1 MAAVVKDAVKSAGP
15 AQAGGSPVTI
25 DTSAAIGSGDASFA
39 FVQALAT
46 ELSSG
51 KVELPGFPDIVAR
64 VQHVLGDENCSTDKV
79 VKVLGT
85 EPILSGQLISVAN
98 SVALNPS
105 GKAIAD
111 LRTAVARVGLNT
123 VRTATIAYAVKLLR
137 AGAELKS
144 ISVQLNELWQRNVLV
159 AAIAYILAR
168 KRTRVNPDTALLTGL
183 LHGVGRLYIM
193 TRAVRHPAL
202 FANPSTYQMIER
214 DWHLSIATAL
224 LENWGIAPEIVVAVR
239 DSEDYAREPR
249 GEASLTD
256 ILLAANMIVVHH
268 GQPPEFLQ
276 ARLQTV
282 RAVARLELTREICE
296 TLLSESEEEIT
307 ALREVLG

>member
-1 MAAVVKDAVKSAGP
+1 MAAVVQQELIEVGA
-15 AQAGGSPVTI
+15 
-25 DTSAAIGSGDASFA
+25 DASFA

-64 VQHVLGDENCSTDKV
+64 VQAALADENISTDKV

-85 EPILSGQLISVAN
+85 EPVLSGQLMSVAN

-105 GKAIAD
+105 GRSITD

-123 VRTATIAYAVKLLR
+123 VRTATLAYAVRLLR
-137 AGAELKS
+137 AGVELKS
-144 ISVQLNELWQRNVLV
+144 IAPQLTALWERNVLV
-159 AAIAYILAR
+159 ASISYVLAR
-168 KRTRVNPDTALLTGL
+168 RRTQVNPDTALLTGL

-193 TRAVRHPAL
+193 TRAVRHPTL
-202 FANPSTYQMIER
+202 FANPSSYQLIER

-224 LENWGIAPEIVVAVR
+224 LENWGIAAEIVAAVR

-249 GEASLTD
+249 GAASLTD
-256 ILLAANMIVVHH
+256 VLVAANMIVIHH
-268 GQPPEFLQ
+268 GQPPEFLS

-282 RAVARLELTREICE
+282 RAVSKLELTRAICE
-296 TLLSESEEEIT
+296 TLLEESAEEIAGFKE
-307 ALREVLG
+307 ALS

>member
-1 MAAVVKDAVKSAGP
+1 MAVAAPHAAKETG
-15 AQAGGSPVTI
+15 QPVTV
-25 DTSAAIGSGDASFA
+25 DTSAAMGTGDASFA

-64 VQHVLGDENCSTDKV
+64 VQHVLADEDVSTEKV

-85 EPILSGQLISVAN
+85 EPVLAGQLMSVAN

-105 GKAIAD
+105 GRSIAD

-123 VRTATIAYAVKLLR
+123 VRTATIAYAVRLLR
-137 AGAELKS
+137 AGADLKS
-144 ISVQLNELWQRNVLV
+144 ITGQLNELWQRNVLV
-159 AAIAYILAR
+159 ASIAYMLAR
-168 KRTRVNPDTALLTGL
+168 KRTQVNPDTALLTGL
-183 LHGVGRLYIM
+183 LHGVGRLYIL
-193 TRAVRHPAL
+193 TRAVRHAAL
-202 FANPSTYQMIER
+202 FSNPSTYQLIER

-224 LENWGIAPEIVVAVR
+224 LENWQIAPEIVAAVR

-249 GEASLTD
+249 GSASLTD
-256 ILLAANMIVVHH
+256 VLVAANMIVVHS

-282 RAVARLELTREICE
+282 RAISRLELTREICE
-296 TLLSESEEEIT
+296 TLLAESAEEI
-307 ALREVLG
+307 AGLREALG

>member
-1 MAAVVKDAVKSAGP
+1 MAAIAQDVKRTGAPAAAGVDTGSALG
-15 AQAGGSPVTI
+15 I
-25 DTSAAIGSGDASFA
+25 GDASFA

-64 VQHVLGDENCSTDKV
+64 VQHVLADDNCSTERV

-85 EPILSGQLISVAN
+85 EPILAGQLMSVA
-98 SVALNPS
+98 SSAALNPS
-105 GKAIAD
+105 GKSITD

-123 VRTATIAYAVKLLR
+123 VRTATIAYAVRLLR
-137 AGAELKS
+137 TGAELKD
-144 ISVQLNELWQRNVLV
+144 ISGQLNELWQRNVLV
-159 AAIAYILAR
+159 ASIAYVLAR
-168 KRTRVNPDTALLTGL
+168 KRTQVNPDTALLTGL

-202 FANPSTYQMIER
+202 FANPSTYQLIER

-224 LENWGIAPEIVVAVR
+224 LENWEIAPEIISAVR

-249 GEASLTD
+249 GAASLTD
-256 ILLAANMIVVHH
+256 VLVAANMIVIHN

-296 TLLSESEEEIT
+296 SLLTESEEEIA

>member
-1 MAAVVKDAVKSAGP
+1 MSAVVQQEPIELGA
-15 AQAGGSPVTI
+15 
-25 DTSAAIGSGDASFA
+25 DASFA

-64 VQHVLGDENCSTDKV
+64 VQATLADENVSTERV

-85 EPILSGQLISVAN
+85 EPVLAGQLMSVAN
-98 SVALNPS
+98 SAALNPS
-105 GKAIAD
+105 GRSITD

-123 VRTATIAYAVKLLR
+123 VRTATLAYAVRLLR
-137 AGAELKS
+137 AGEELRS
-144 ISVQLNELWQRNVLV
+144 IAPQLKELWERNVLV
-159 AAIAYILAR
+159 ASIAYVLSK
-168 KRTRVNPDTALLTGL
+168 KRAKVVNADTALLTGL

-202 FANPSTYQMIER
+202 FANPSSYQLIER

-224 LENWGIAPEIVVAVR
+224 LENWGIAPEIVAAVR

-249 GEASLTD
+249 GGPSLTD
-256 ILLAANMIVVHH
+256 VLVAANMIVVHN
-268 GQPPEFLQ
+268 GQPPEFLS

-282 RAVARLELTREICE
+282 RAVSKLELTREICE
-296 TLLSESEEEIT
+296 QLLEESAEEI
-307 ALREVLG
+307 AGLKEVLG

>member
-1 MAAVVKDAVKSAGP
+1 MAAAV
-15 AQAGGSPVTI
+15 AQQAPL
-25 DTSAAIGSGDASFA
+25 DIGGDASFA

-64 VQHVLGDENCSTDKV
+64 VQRVLADENVSTDKV

-85 EPILSGQLISVAN
+85 EPVLSGQLMSVAN
-98 SVALNPS
+98 SAALNPS
-105 GKAIAD
+105 GRTIAD
-111 LRTAVARVGLNT
+111 LRSAVARVGLNT
-123 VRTATIAYAVKLLR
+123 VRTATIAYAVRLLR
-137 AGAELKS
+137 TGAELKS
-144 ISVQLNELWQRNVLV
+144 IAAPLNELWQRNVLV
-159 AAIAYILAR
+159 ASISYMLAS
-168 KRTRVNPDTALLTGL
+168 KRTQVNPDTALLTGL

-193 TRAVRHPAL
+193 TRAVRHAAL
-202 FANPSTYQMIER
+202 FSNPSSYQLIER

-224 LENWGIAPEIVVAVR
+224 LENWEIAPEIVAAVR

-249 GEASLTD
+249 GPACLTD
-256 ILLAANMIVVHH
+256 VLVAANMIVVHC

-296 TLLSESEEEIT
+296 ALMSESAIEI
-307 ALREVLG
+307 AGLREVLG

>member
-1 MAAVVKDAVKSAGP
+1 MAVVAKQAVNE
-15 AQAGGSPVTI
+15 GGSSPSAV
-25 DTSAAIGSGDASFA
+25 DTSTAMGTGDASFA

-51 KVELPGFPDIVAR
+51 KVDLPGFPDIVAR
-64 VQHVLGDENCSTDKV
+64 VQHVLADDNCSTDKV

-85 EPILSGQLISVAN
+85 EPVLAGQLMSVAN

-105 GKAIAD
+105 GKSISD

-137 AGAELKS
+137 AGAELKG
-144 ISVQLNELWQRNVLV
+144 IAPQLNELWQRNVSV
-159 AAIAYILAR
+159 ASISYVLAR
-168 KRTRVNPDTALLTGL
+168 KRTQVNPDTALLTGL

-193 TRAVRHPAL
+193 TRAVRHPGL
-202 FANPSTYQMIER
+202 FSNPSTYQLIER

-224 LENWGIAPEIVVAVR
+224 LENWEIAPEIVAAVR

-249 GEASLTD
+249 GAAGLTD
-256 ILLAANMIVVHH
+256 VLVAANMIVVHH

-296 TLLSESEEEIT
+296 ALLVESEEGIA
-307 ALREVLG
+307 ALRGVLN

>member
-1 MAAVVKDAVKSAGP
+1 MAVVAP
-15 AQAGGSPVTI
+15 QAAKGAGSPTSV
-25 DTSAAIGSGDASFA
+25 DTGAALGVNDASFA

-51 KVELPGFPDIVAR
+51 KVDLPGFPDIVAR
-64 VQHVLGDENCSTDKV
+64 IQHTLADENCSTEKI
-79 VKVLGT
+79 VKVLGS
-85 EPILSGQLISVAN
+85 EPVLSGQLMSVAN
-98 SVALNPS
+98 SAALNAS
-105 GKAIAD
+105 GRSITD
-111 LRTAVARVGLNT
+111 LRSAVARVGLNT

-137 AGAELKS
+137 AGEELKS
-144 ISVQLNELWQRNVLV
+144 ISVQLNELWQRNVQV
-159 AAIAYILAR
+159 ASIAYVLAR
-168 KRTRVNPDTALLTGL
+168 KRTQVNADMALLTGL

-224 LENWGIAPEIVVAVR
+224 LENWGIAPEIVSAVR

-249 GEASLTD
+249 GAASLTD
-256 ILLAANMIVVHH
+256 ILVAANMIVVHH

-276 ARLQTV
+276 ARLMTV
-282 RAVARLELTREICE
+282 RAVARLELTRDICE
-296 TLLSESEEEIT
+296 QLLSESEKEI
-307 ALREVLG
+307 AGLREVLG

>member
-1 MAAVVKDAVKSAGP
+1 MAAV
-15 AQAGGSPVTI
+15 AQEEPV
-25 DTSAAIGSGDASFA
+25 ALGADASFA

-64 VQHVLGDENCSTDKV
+64 VRNVLADENVSTDKV
-79 VKVLGT
+79 VKVLST
-85 EPILSGQLISVAN
+85 EPVLAGQLMSVAN

-105 GKAIAD
+105 GRPIAD

-123 VRTATIAYAVKLLR
+123 VRTATLAYAIRLLR
-137 AGAELKS
+137 AGEELKS
-144 ISVQLNELWQRNVLV
+144 ISKQLTELWERNVLV
-159 AAIAYILAR
+159 ASISYVLAR
-168 KRTRVNPDTALLTGL
+168 RRAQVNPDTALLTGL

-193 TRAVRHPAL
+193 TRAVRHPVL
-202 FANPSTYQMIER
+202 FSNPSSYQLIER

-224 LENWGIAPEIVVAVR
+224 LENWGIAPEIISAVR

-249 GEASLTD
+249 GAASLTD
-256 ILLAANMIVVHH
+256 VLVAANMIVIHN
-268 GQPPEFLQ
+268 GQPPEFLS

-282 RAVARLELTREICE
+282 RAVSKLELTREICE
-296 TLLSESEEEIT
+296 TLIAESAEEI
-307 ALREVLG
+307 AAFKEVLE

>member
-1 MAAVVKDAVKSAGP
+1 MAPV
-15 AQAGGSPVTI
+15 AQQEPI
-25 DTSAAIGSGDASFA
+25 EIGANASFA

-64 VQHVLGDENCSTDKV
+64 VQAALADENVSTDKV

-85 EPILSGQLISVAN
+85 EPVLSGQLMSVAN

-105 GKAIAD
+105 GRSITD

-123 VRTATIAYAVKLLR
+123 VRTATIAYAIRLLR
-137 AGAELKS
+137 AGEELRS
-144 ISVQLNELWQRNVLV
+144 ISAQLASLWERNVLV
-159 AAIAYILAR
+159 ASISYVLAR
-168 KRTRVNPDTALLTGL
+168 RRTRVNPDTALLTGL

-193 TRAVRHPAL
+193 TRAVRHPTL
-202 FANPSTYQMIER
+202 FANPSSYQLIER

-224 LENWGIAPEIVVAVR
+224 LENWGIAPEIVAAVR

-256 ILLAANMIVVHH
+256 VLVAANMIVVHH
-268 GQPPEFLQ
+268 GQPPEFLS

-282 RAVARLELTREICE
+282 RAVSKLALTREICE
-296 TLLSESEEEIT
+296 ALLAESAEEI
-307 ALREVLG
+307 AGFEEVLG

>member
-1 MAAVVKDAVKSAGP
+1 MATAV
-15 AQAGGSPVTI
+15 AQQAPL
-25 DTSAAIGSGDASFA
+25 DIGGDASFA

-64 VQHVLGDENCSTDKV
+64 VQRVLADENVSTEKV

-85 EPILSGQLISVAN
+85 EPVLSGQLMSVAN
-98 SVALNPS
+98 SAALNPS
-105 GKAIAD
+105 GRTIAD
-111 LRTAVARVGLNT
+111 LRSAVARVGLNT
-123 VRTATIAYAVKLLR
+123 VRTATIAYAVRLLR
-137 AGAELKS
+137 TGVELKS
-144 ISVQLNELWQRNVLV
+144 IAAPLNELWQRNVLV
-159 AAIAYILAR
+159 ASISYMLAR
-168 KRTRVNPDTALLTGL
+168 KRTQVNPDTALLTGL

-193 TRAVRHPAL
+193 TRAVRHASL
-202 FANPSTYQMIER
+202 FANPSSYHLIER

-224 LENWGIAPEIVVAVR
+224 LENWEIAPEIVAAVR

-249 GEASLTD
+249 GPACLTD
-256 ILLAANMIVVHH
+256 VLVASNMIVVHC

-296 TLLSESEEEIT
+296 ALMSESAAEI
-307 ALREVLG
+307 AGLREVLG

>member
-1 MAAVVKDAVKSAGP
+1 MAVVAKHPVKDASPSAP
-15 AQAGGSPVTI
+15 AAV
-25 DTSAAIGSGDASFA
+25 DANVAIGTSDTSFA

-51 KVELPGFPDIVAR
+51 KVDLPGFPDIVAR
-64 VQHVLGDENCSTDKV
+64 VQHVLADENCSTDKV

-85 EPILSGQLISVAN
+85 EPVLAGQLMSVAN
-98 SVALNPS
+98 SAALNAS
-105 GKAIAD
+105 GKSITD

-137 AGAELKS
+137 TGAELKS
-144 ISVQLNELWQRNVLV
+144 IAGPLNDLWQRNVLV
-159 AAIAYILAR
+159 ASISYVLAR
-168 KRTRVNPDTALLTGL
+168 KRTQVNADTALLTGL

-224 LENWGIAPEIVVAVR
+224 LENWGIAPEIVAAVR

-249 GEASLTD
+249 GAASLSD
-256 ILLAANMIVVHH
+256 VLVAANMIVVHH

-296 TLLSESEEEIT
+296 ALLAESEEEIDG
-307 ALREVLG
+307 LREVLG

>member
-1 MAAVVKDAVKSAGP
+1 MGAAVAE
-15 AQAGGSPVTI
+15 QAPV
-25 DTSAAIGSGDASFA
+25 DVGGDASFA
-39 FVQALAT
+39 FVQALAS

-64 VQHVLGDENCSTDKV
+64 VQQVLSDENVSTDRV

-85 EPILSGQLISVAN
+85 EPVLAGQLMSVAN
-98 SVALNPS
+98 SAALNPS
-105 GKAIAD
+105 GKPISD

-123 VRTATIAYAVKLLR
+123 VRTATLAYAVRLLR
-137 AGAELKS
+137 AGAELKA
-144 ISVQLNELWQRNVLV
+144 IAPRLNELWQRNVLV
-159 AAIAYILAR
+159 ASISYVLAR
-168 KRTRVNPDTALLTGL
+168 KRTQVNPDTALLTGL

-193 TRAVRHPAL
+193 TRAVRHAPL
-202 FANPSTYQMIER
+202 FANPSSYQLIER

-224 LENWGIAPEIVVAVR
+224 LENWEIAPEIVAAVR

-249 GEASLTD
+249 GPACLTD
-256 ILLAANMIVVHH
+256 VLVAANMIVVHS

-282 RAVARLELTREICE
+282 RAVARLELTREICD
-296 TLLSESEEEIT
+296 TLMTESATEI
-307 ALREVLG
+307 AGLREVLG

>member
-1 MAAVVKDAVKSAGP
+1 VGVANALNDTVALAV
-15 AQAGGSPVTI
+15 GG
-25 DTSAAIGSGDASFA
+25 DESFL

-51 KVELPGFPDIVAR
+51 KVELPGFPDTVAR
-64 VQHVLGDENCSTDKV
+64 VQHVLSDENVSTDKV

-85 EPILSGQLISVAN
+85 EPVLAGQLMSVAN
-98 SVALNPS
+98 SAALNPS
-105 GKAIAD
+105 GKSMTD

-123 VRTATIAYAVKLLR
+123 VRTATIAYAVRLLR
-137 AGAELKS
+137 AATELKE
-144 ISVQLNELWQRNVLV
+144 ISGQLNELWQRNVMV
-159 AAIAYILAR
+159 ASIAYVLAR
-168 KRTRVNPDTALLTGL
+168 KRTQVNPDTALLTGL

-202 FANPSTYQMIER
+202 FANPSTYQLIER

-224 LENWGIAPEIVVAVR
+224 LENWEVAHEVIMAVR

-249 GEASLTD
+249 GAASLTD
-256 ILLAANMIVVHH
+256 VLVAANMIAIHH

-296 TLLSESEEEIT
+296 ALLVESEEEIA

>member
-1 MAAVVKDAVKSAGP
+1 MAAVAIAHSA
-15 AQAGGSPVTI
+15 PV
-25 DTSAAIGSGDASFA
+25 DTGAALGHEDASFA

-64 VQHVLGDENCSTDKV
+64 VQRVLADENVSTEKV

-85 EPILSGQLISVAN
+85 EPVLSGQLMSVAN
-98 SVALNPS
+98 SAALNPS
-105 GKAIAD
+105 GRSITD

-123 VRTATIAYAVKLLR
+123 VRTATLAYAVRLLR
-137 AGAELKS
+137 AGAELKTVS
-144 ISVQLNELWQRNVLV
+144 AQLNDLWQRNVMV
-159 AAIAYILAR
+159 ASISYVLAR
-168 KRTRVNPDTALLTGL
+168 KRTQVNADTALLTGL
-183 LHGVGRLYIM
+183 LHGVGRLYIL

-202 FANPSTYQMIER
+202 FSNPSSYQLIER

-224 LENWGIAPEIVVAVR
+224 LENWEIAPEIVAAVR

-249 GEASLTD
+249 GAASLTD
-256 ILLAANMIVVHH
+256 VLVAANMIVIHD

-282 RAVARLELTREICE
+282 RAVAKLELTREICE
-296 TLLSESEEEIT
+296 TLMTESAEEI
-307 ALREVLG
+307 AGLREVLG